1 MLLKAATV
9 LRSARPPHH
18 PTWVTSGARSDHALR
33 PRRPF
38 GIAALGLG
46 PLVDHGTSLSTLYGC
61 TAAAAMDLLFFAVL
75 ARRRSPPRLHPRP
88 ATADGQEASSR

>member
-9 LRSARPPHH
+9 LRTARPPHH

-46 PLVDHGTSLSTLYGC
+46 PLVDHGTSLSTLYGW
-61 TAAAAMDLLFFAVL
+61 TAAAAMALLSFRPGA
-75 ARRRSPPRLHPRP
+75 SPFP
-88 ATADGQEASSR
+88 ATAASPPGDG